1 MPVNIGDLKVYTVPE
16 VAELLDIQ
24 EKTVRRFLRE
34 GVFHGRKLAGRW
46 YVSEPDLQAYF
57 TGQAD
62 SGGSGEGEEPA
73 AKEAEA

>member
-46 YVSEPDLQAYF
+46 YISEPDLQAYF
-57 TGQAD
+57 TGQEQ
-62 SGGSGEGEEPA
+62 GGAEDEPD
-73 AKEAEA
+73 AKEADR